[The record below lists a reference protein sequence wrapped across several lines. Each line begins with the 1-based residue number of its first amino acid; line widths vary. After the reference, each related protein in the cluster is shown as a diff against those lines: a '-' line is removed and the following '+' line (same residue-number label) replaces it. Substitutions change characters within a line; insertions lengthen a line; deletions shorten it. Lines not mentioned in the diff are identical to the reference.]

1 MKAIL
6 VVDDHAIVR
15 EGLKRILTD
24 VPGGVEVDDAWDPES
39 AMNQV
44 RRRHWDLVLLDLNL
58 GGKSGLDL
66 LVRMKVERPE
76 LRVLVMSMYP
86 EDQYAVRV
94 LQAGAIGYLSKEAA
108 PQELV
113 AAVLRAE
120 SGKKVISE
128 TTAELLLRRVVPGST
143 EQPHDRLSDR
153 ELQILR
159 MIASGKQSQEIAD
172 ELHLS
177 VKTVGTYR
185 GRILEKIGINNTA
198 ELVLYAVRYGLL
210 S

>member
-1 MKAIL
+1 VPDRARRLGRRCAHPGERPVKAIL

-24 VPGGVEVDDAWDPES
+24 VPGGVEVDDAWDAES
-39 AMNQV
+39 AMQHV
-44 RRRHWDLVLLDLNL
+44 RRRDWDLVLLDLNL

-66 LVRMKVERPE
+66 LVRMKLEKPD

-94 LQAGAIGYLSKEAA
+94 LQAGAIGYLNKEAA
-108 PQELV
+108 PKELV

-128 TTAELLLRRVVPGST
+128 TTAELLLRRVVPG
-143 EQPHDRLSDR
+143 
-153 ELQILR
+153 
-159 MIASGKQSQEIAD
+159 
-172 ELHLS
+172 
-177 VKTVGTYR
+177 
-185 GRILEKIGINNTA
+185 
-198 ELVLYAVRYGLL
+198 
-210 S
+210 

>member
-1 MKAIL
+1 VRSIL

-15 EGLKRILTD
+15 EGLKRILSD
-24 VPGGVEVDDAWDPES
+24 VPGGVEVCEAGDPES
-39 AMNQV
+39 AMQEV
-44 RRRHWDLVLLDLNL
+44 RRKNWDLVLLDLNL

-66 LVRMKVERPE
+66 LVRMRIERPE

-94 LQAGAIGYLSKEAA
+94 LQAGAIGYMNKDSA
-108 PQELV
+108 PKELV

-120 SGKKVISE
+120 SGKKVISD

-143 EQPHDRLSDR
+143 EQPHERLSGR
-153 ELQILR
+153 ELQILV
-159 MIASGKQSQEIAD
+159 MIATGKESQEIAD

-185 GRILEKIGINNTA
+185 ARILEKIGMNNTA
-198 ELVLYAVRYGLL
+198 ELILYAVKAGLV